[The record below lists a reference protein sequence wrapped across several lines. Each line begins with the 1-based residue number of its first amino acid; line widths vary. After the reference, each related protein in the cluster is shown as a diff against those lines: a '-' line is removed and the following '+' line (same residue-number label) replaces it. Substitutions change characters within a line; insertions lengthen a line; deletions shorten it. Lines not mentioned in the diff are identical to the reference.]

1 MFSMQ
6 RELRSNRAAHAQG
19 AVRALLLPGLLAS
32 CVAGSE
38 GPHDSGSPTGPRP
51 GLTADLFAGP
61 IEVPDHIAVDSV
73 LEMDIAVRN
82 GGTGVVNAGW
92 ILRVVLSTDKLIDSA
107 DIQIDHFSAPRIL
120 QPGAEDH
127 YLRHKKLRASTPTGL
142 YYVGS
147 ILDVTGAV
155 SEGSETNNTLQS
167 PTPITLTAKDAGSS
181 GGDD

>member
-1 MFSMQ
+1 VTSAP
-6 RELRSNRAAHAQG
+6 LRLARD
-19 AVRALLLPGLLAS
+19 VRALLLPGLLAS

-38 GPHDSGSPTGPRP
+38 GPHDSGNPTGPEP

-73 LEMDIAVRN
+73 LEMDIAVHN
-82 GGTGVVNAGW
+82 GGTGVVDAGW
-92 ILRVVLSTDKLIDSA
+92 VLRVVLSRDKLIDSA
-107 DIQIDHFSAPRIL
+107 DIQIDHFSAPRLL

-127 YLRHKKLRASTPTGL
+127 YVRHKKLRASTPIGL

-155 SEGSETNNTLQS
+155 SEGSESNNTLQS
-167 PTPITLTAKDAGSS
+167 PTPITLTAKDSRPSAG
-181 GGDD
+181 DE

>member
-1 MFSMQ
+1 MTSSMA
-6 RELRSNRAAHAQG
+6 RLRRD
-19 AVRALLLPGLLAS
+19 VRGLLLPGLLAS
-32 CVAGSE
+32 CVAGAE
-38 GPHDSGSPTGPRP
+38 GPHDSGTPTGPEP
-51 GLTADLFAGP
+51 GLTLDLFAGP

-82 GGTGVVNAGW
+82 GGTGVVSAGW
-92 ILRVVLSTDKLIDSA
+92 IIRVVLSTDKLIDSA

-155 SEGSETNNTLQS
+155 AEGSETNNILQS
-167 PTPITLTAKDAGSS
+167 PTPITLTAQDAGPS
-181 GGDD
+181 GGDH